1 MRMFLDTST
10 PITKLILTKNEE
22 KNCYEWESGR
32 DLSKGLL
39 SFMKEKLNLHE
50 NDFTDLSGLGVYKG
64 PGSFTGLR
72 IGITVMNTLADSLG
86 IPIVGET
93 GENWLDA
100 AQKRLDNTENDK
112 IILPHYGAEAHITVP
127 RK

>member
-10 PITKLILTKNEE
+10 PITKLILTKNDE

-32 DLSKGLL
+32 DLSKELL

>member
-1 MRMFLDTST
+1 MKIFLDTST
-10 PITKLILTKNEE
+10 PITKLILTKNDE

-64 PGSFTGLR
+64 R
-72 IGITVMNTLADSLG
+72 ITVMNTLADSLG
-86 IPIVGET
+86 IAIVGET

>member
-10 PITKLILTKNEE
+10 PITKLILTKNDE

-32 DLSKGLL
+32 VLSKGLL

-93 GENWLDA
+93 GENWLDD